1 MDGANEQI
9 THVKQ
14 ARKNLTSA
22 ERKAVFLY
30 LTQRCGNGEILPAG
44 ALKQA
49 ATNYSCSTRL
59 ISKIWRIGK
68 QHKANKLEALAALSP
83 KRKTRCGRKRRVLP
97 LDVVQNVPVKKRRTV
112 RALGRNVGVPKST
125 VHDHMKKFD
134 DLVPHSNS
142 IHPFLTPANEI
153 DRLVYDL
160 AQILPASLPH
170 NPIFQGFYEDIHV
183 DEKWF
188 ELTQKVQKVI
198 LAKGQPPPYR
208 ACKSKKYIPKTMF
221 LSANARPRFHPET
234 GEGLFGVNLV
244 FGHSLKEFLLNVQ
257 VLIDHEELW

>member
-1 MDGANEQI
+1 M
-9 THVKQ
+9 
-14 ARKNLTSA
+14 RK
-22 ERKAVFLY
+22 V
-30 LTQRCGNGEILPAG
+30 
-44 ALKQA
+44 
-49 ATNYSCSTRL
+49 
-59 ISKIWRIGK
+59 
-68 QHKANKLEALAALSP
+68 
-83 KRKTRCGRKRRVLP
+83 
-97 LDVVQNVPVKKRRTV
+97 
-112 RALGRNVGVPKST
+112 
-125 VHDHMKKFD
+125 D

-153 DRLVYDL
+153 DRLLYDL